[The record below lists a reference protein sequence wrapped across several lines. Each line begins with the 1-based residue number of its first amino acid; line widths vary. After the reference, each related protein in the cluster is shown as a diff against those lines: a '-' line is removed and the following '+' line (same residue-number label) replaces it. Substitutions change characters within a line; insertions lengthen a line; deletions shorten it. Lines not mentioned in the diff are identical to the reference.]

1 MSSARRLGLAALAVG
16 AAACR
21 PPIEAPPG
29 TLVVVKELQATWVEN
44 FNPFS
49 AGGGARWPTQAGV
62 YEPLFIY
69 NSAQGEFV
77 PALATSWAWIEGG
90 ATLALTLRQGVR
102 WSDGAPMTAAD
113 VAFTFRLLQREPA
126 LDSQG
131 LGPRIREVVVVD
143 DHTVQLRL
151 LAPFS
156 PALGRVAQVPIVPAH
171 IWEGVA
177 DPAGWSNPAPVAT
190 GPFTEVL
197 RFETQV
203 FDLGRN
209 PHHWDPE
216 AAAGVERLRMPAM
229 SGNDQANVALIHGE
243 IDWCGTF
250 IPSVDRVFVSRDRAH
265 HIDWSP
271 PTGSTIFLYANA
283 AQAPFDDARVRK
295 ALSLAID
302 RDQLVRLAMHGT
314 THGSDGTGLSDKHDA
329 WRDPEALAL
338 GDWVTHDPAR
348 AGALLDAAGWRL
360 GEDGLRRNSAG
371 EVLRAELEVVSG
383 WSDWL
388 RGAQVISVQL
398 RAIGVDAP
406 VRARDFGAWM
416 DGLSR
421 GNFRLSFG
429 WSGDGPTPYDLY
441 SGLMGSAALRPLGQ
455 PAASQWHRLA
465 DPESDALLTAFEQ
478 STDPAEQQRIAAGLQ
493 RRFAAL
499 APAIPLFPSPSWG
512 QANTTRIEGFPSAAD
527 PYALLSPHAS
537 PESLLVLRR
546 LRARA
551 PAGDGS

>member
-1 MSSARRLGLAALAVG
+1 MSARGHRGRACALAAALLG
-16 AAACR
+16 CR
-21 PPIEAPPG
+21 PPVAAPPG

-69 NSAQGEFV
+69 NSVQDAFV
-77 PALATSWAWIEGG
+77 PWLATEWGWIDGG
-90 ATLALTLRQGVR
+90 ATLALRLREGVR
-102 WSDGAPMTAAD
+102 WSDGAPLTAAD
-113 VAFTFRLLQREPA
+113 VAFTFGLIQREPA

-131 LGPRIREVVVVD
+131 LGPRIAEVLVID
-143 DHTVQLRL
+143 PHTVHLRL
-151 LAPFS
+151 KAPFS

-171 IWEGVA
+171 IWTGVA
-177 DPAGWSNPAPVAT
+177 DPAGWNNPEPVGS

-209 PHHWDPE
+209 PHHWNPD
-216 AAAGVERLRMPAM
+216 AALGVERLRLPAM

-243 IDWCGTF
+243 VDWCGTF
-250 IPSVDRVFVSRDRAH
+250 IPAAQRVFVDRDPAN

-271 PTGSTIFLYANA
+271 PMGATIFLYANA
-283 AQAPFDDARVRK
+283 ARAPFDDPAVRK

-314 THGSDGTGLSDKHDA
+314 THGSDGTGLSDKHRA
-329 WRDPEALAL
+329 WLDPEALRL
-338 GDWVTHDPAR
+338 GDWVSHDPAR
-348 AGALLDAAGWRL
+348 AGALLDQAGWKL
-360 GEDGLRRNSAG
+360 GEDGLRHDASGAT
-371 EVLRAELEVVSG
+371 LRAELEVVSG

-388 RGAQVISVQL
+388 RAAQVISVQL
-398 RAIGVDAP
+398 RAVGVDAP

-421 GNFRLSFG
+421 GDFRLSFG

-441 SGLMGSAALRPLGQ
+441 AGLLGSAALRPLGE

-465 DPESDALLTAFEQ
+465 DPEADALLTAFEQ
-478 STDPAEQQRIAAGLQ
+478 ATDPDEQRRLAVGLQ
-493 RRFAAL
+493 RRFAAV

-512 QANTTRIEGFPSAAD
+512 QANTRWLSGFPSADD
-527 PYALLSPHAS
+527 PFALLSPHSS
-537 PESLLVLRR
+537 PESLLVLSR
-546 LRARA
+546 LHARDE
-551 PAGDGS
+551 DGS